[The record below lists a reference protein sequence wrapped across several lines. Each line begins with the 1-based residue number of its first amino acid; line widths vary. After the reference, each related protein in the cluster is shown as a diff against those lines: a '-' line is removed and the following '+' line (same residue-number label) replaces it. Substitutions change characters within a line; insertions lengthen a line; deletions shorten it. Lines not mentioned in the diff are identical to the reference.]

1 MKINIFDKALEIL
14 LNKTHL
20 NKPSVRE
27 DIYSAYFVHF
37 NEAYSDITYFYVITE
52 DNREALYLYP
62 GYKFLAG
69 ENFLSKK
76 ELEKLPKKEYV
87 DRKDLVRN
95 EATEGLFYRLY
106 GSYLTKRNSELSYNK
121 YSNGFSY
128 LTSLYYGE
136 NENYKKDYEDLYKAV
151 KKECDNLEITYETD
165 PETIIKDKLK
175 KAYSKDDMKLL
186 DFRICYSKE
195 ALDDYFNTHI
205 SNNQNPKTLSF
216 EVRNLQYLKSD
227 YIMSYPGEFL
237 TKSENLILALTD
249 KNYPNRESILKNY
262 LEFFIS
268 KDLTFSIANYLD
280 ELVTKADNLK
290 MNENLERLNN
300 NVLFI
305 EDLQK
310 LIEHDPEKET
320 YRYHA
325 TGSLYD
331 AKRILEEGFYM
342 FSNDLDST
350 SFQEFNVDQI
360 LTYSYGNGTQNFED
374 YIVVL
379 SEPKDEDTDIVTR
392 LTDEEIEKVTI
403 VPRRNAIMGN
413 KPTYKVDK
421 KYIVGII
428 DKKQEKI
435 IFNQEYINN
444 VKKQINM

>member
-1 MKINIFDKALEIL
+1 
-14 LNKTHL
+14 
-20 NKPSVRE
+20 
-27 DIYSAYFVHF
+27 
-37 NEAYSDITYFYVITE
+37 
-52 DNREALYLYP
+52 
-62 GYKFLAG
+62 
-69 ENFLSKK
+69 
-76 ELEKLPKKEYV
+76 
-87 DRKDLVRN
+87 
-95 EATEGLFYRLY
+95 
-106 GSYLTKRNSELSYNK
+106 
-121 YSNGFSY
+121 
-128 LTSLYYGE
+128 
-136 NENYKKDYEDLYKAV
+136 
-151 KKECDNLEITYETD
+151 
-165 PETIIKDKLK
+165 
-175 KAYSKDDMKLL
+175 
-186 DFRICYSKE
+186 
-195 ALDDYFNTHI
+195 
-205 SNNQNPKTLSF
+205 
-216 EVRNLQYLKSD
+216 
-227 YIMSYPGEFL
+227 
-237 TKSENLILALTD
+237 
-249 KNYPNRESILKNY
+249 
-262 LEFFIS
+262 
-268 KDLTFSIANYLD
+268 
-280 ELVTKADNLK
+280 

-300 NVLFI
+300 NILFI

-379 SEPKDEDTDIVTR
+379 SEPNDEDTDIVTR

-421 KYIVGII
+421 KYVVGII

-444 VKKQINM
+444 AKKQINM